1 MRPGSDIIPS
11 IGTAAGVALCAC
23 VVVVPLFGGGATPL
37 GIMVVRLSALAVFL
51 LCLLGRR
58 ATRGFEGLGQPLAA
72 LVLLALFGLLQSFA
86 WPRGLVEMVSPEH
99 LGFADEAAR
108 ALGDEPPSRVSLS
121 LYAPA
126 SRRVALDCLVFASL
140 AITAFWVGRRRSRRL
155 WLAGAIVFTAGLQF
169 VLGLRPWLGGQVPRL
184 RATYANPD
192 HLCILLEIAACVAF
206 GGIFWALSTRRWRDQ
221 GARRAVGALIAG
233 TLLLLMLSAIA
244 FTGSRAGILAALV
257 GLAVLAVAANRKSR
271 WVSVALVGGV
281 SLGSVSFLAW
291 IGVGRSF
298 GRLAAT
304 SWFEV
309 AWGSRAM
316 VWWESLG
323 LMRRFPIAGSGL
335 GTFES
340 AFPLVQP
347 ASLEGMRWAKAHND
361 FLELMVTGG
370 LVGFA
375 IAVGG
380 TVLLLLVL
388 TRKLR
393 AAFRTEDRLALAVAL
408 GSLAAVATHETF
420 DFGLS
425 LPANAFILITIVAA
439 ALGARTETRG

>member
-1 MRPGSDIIPS
+1 
-11 IGTAAGVALCAC
+11 
-23 VVVVPLFGGGATPL
+23 
-37 GIMVVRLSALAVFL
+37 
-51 LCLLGRR
+51 
-58 ATRGFEGLGQPLAA
+58 
-72 LVLLALFGLLQSFA
+72 
-86 WPRGLVEMVSPEH
+86 
-99 LGFADEAAR
+99 
-108 ALGDEPPSRVSLS
+108 
-121 LYAPA
+121 
-126 SRRVALDCLVFASL
+126 
-140 AITAFWVGRRRSRRL
+140 
-155 WLAGAIVFTAGLQF
+155 
-169 VLGLRPWLGGQVPRL
+169 
-184 RATYANPD
+184 
-192 HLCILLEIAACVAF
+192 
-206 GGIFWALSTRRWRDQ
+206 
-221 GARRAVGALIAG
+221 
-233 TLLLLMLSAIA
+233 
-244 FTGSRAGILAALV
+244 
-257 GLAVLAVAANRKSR
+257 
-271 WVSVALVGGV
+271 
-281 SLGSVSFLAW
+281 
-291 IGVGRSF
+291 
-298 GRLAAT
+298 
-304 SWFEV
+304 
-309 AWGSRAM
+309 M

-408 GSLAAVATHETF
+408 GSLAAVATHEAF